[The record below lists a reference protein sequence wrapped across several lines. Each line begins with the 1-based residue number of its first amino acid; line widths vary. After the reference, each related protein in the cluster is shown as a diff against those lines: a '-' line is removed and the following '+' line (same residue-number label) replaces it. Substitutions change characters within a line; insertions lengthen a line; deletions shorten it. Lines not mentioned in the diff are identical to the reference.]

1 MECSV
6 ISIYWLYRDENIFI
20 PKSSVKAD
28 LFKQETVVQNIVEDT
43 ETRFSGGQYKEE
55 YSLAGPALIRQ
66 LYACCSDELKQGL
79 SRSTGGGQFSL
90 TESNLLKLMR
100 QLAVRYQNPAV
111 HVQEFL
117 SMSQQQEEPVRHYLT
132 RLRGTAARCN
142 FMEKCATCNKDVSY
156 ADSVI
161 RFKLISGLSDQEIK
175 EDILSVEDKTL
186 DETVK
191 AVEAKES
198 GKVARRAV
206 GNSTAPSKVAG
217 VADATSKQTPKCGYC
232 GRSGHTSD
240 ISDREKNCPAW
251 NKTCSRCDKKSHFA
265 VVCRFKKKKAREAEH
280 AGNLPQG
287 RPEKKK
293 TRGAEHAGNLPQ
305 GRFKKKKAREAEHV
319 AEIITRKC
327 SSQNRMKLF

>member
-66 LYACCSDELKQGL
+66 LYACCADELKQGL

-117 SMSQQQEEPVRHYLT
+117 SMSQQQDEPVRQYLT
-132 RLRGTAARCN
+132 RLKGTAARCN
-142 FMEKCATCNKDVSY
+142 FMEKCVTCHKDVSML
-156 ADSVI
+156 AALMS
-161 RFKLISGLSDQEIK
+161 
-175 EDILSVEDKTL
+175 
-186 DETVK
+186 
-191 AVEAKES
+191 
-198 GKVARRAV
+198 
-206 GNSTAPSKVAG
+206 
-217 VADATSKQTPKCGYC
+217 
-232 GRSGHTSD
+232 
-240 ISDREKNCPAW
+240 
-251 NKTCSRCDKKSHFA
+251 
-265 VVCRFKKKKAREAEH
+265 
-280 AGNLPQG
+280 
-287 RPEKKK
+287 
-293 TRGAEHAGNLPQ
+293 
-305 GRFKKKKAREAEHV
+305 
-319 AEIITRKC
+319 
-327 SSQNRMKLF
+327 